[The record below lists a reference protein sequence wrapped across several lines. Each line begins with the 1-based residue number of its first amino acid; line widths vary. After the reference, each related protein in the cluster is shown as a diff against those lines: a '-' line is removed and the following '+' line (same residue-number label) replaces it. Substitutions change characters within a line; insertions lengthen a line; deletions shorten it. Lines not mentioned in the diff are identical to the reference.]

1 MQERDS
7 SESSA
12 NAGKERSPSVNEQF
26 KSRSEDWMTL
36 GVIAAVV
43 AHFALFALFPT
54 LTAEN
59 IDFSA
64 DEIAMVELP
73 PEVKIPPP
81 PEQIARPATPRVAA
95 AALDEDITIART
107 DFESNPIENLPPP
120 PAGARPAE
128 VPSYIPRD
136 VEPRLK
142 NAAELIRMAK
152 RLFPSVLR
160 EAGVRG
166 NVGVFFFV
174 SESGDVTNAV
184 VQSSSGYARLDN
196 VALEVAKAGEFEPA
210 MIRDLP
216 VGVWI
221 IMPINFTSN

>member
-1 MQERDS
+1 MADNK
-7 SESSA
+7 SSA
-12 NAGKERSPSVNEQF
+12 IWVTANERF
-26 KSRSEDWMTL
+26 KSQNGDWMTM
-36 GVIAAVV
+36 GVVAAVV

-54 LTAEN
+54 LNADD
-59 IDFSA
+59 IDFTG
-64 DEIAMVELP
+64 DEVEIVDLP

-120 PAGARPAE
+120 PAGARPSD

-142 NAAELIRMAK
+142 NTRSITRILEQRY
-152 RLFPSVLR
+152 PSMLR
-160 EAGVRG
+160 EAGISGTVILY
-166 NVGVFFFV
+166 VFV
-174 SESGDVTNAV
+174 DEAGMPEKTQ
-184 VQSSSGYARLDN
+184 VQKGSGYAQFDAAAAQ
-196 VALEVAKAGEFEPA
+196 VAERMEFSPA
-210 MIRDLP
+210 MNRDKP

-221 IMPINFTSN
+221 LQQIDFNTM